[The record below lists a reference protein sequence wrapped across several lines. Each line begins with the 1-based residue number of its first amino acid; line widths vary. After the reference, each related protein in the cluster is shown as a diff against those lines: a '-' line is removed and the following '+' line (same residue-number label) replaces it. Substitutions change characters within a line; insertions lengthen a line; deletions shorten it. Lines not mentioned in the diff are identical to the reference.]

1 MLLKRIIPCLDV
13 MDGKVVKGKSFE
25 SLQYAGG
32 AVELARKYYADGADE
47 FVFLDITAT
56 NEKRKTECGLASAV
70 SAEVFVPF
78 CVGGGIG
85 SFEDASAILE
95 AGADKVALN
104 TAALKRPALIGEI
117 GQSYGAQAVVVAIDA
132 KKEGRGWA
140 VYSNAG
146 KKKAG
151 KDAVAWAGEAEG
163 AGAGEIL
170 LTSIDRD
177 GSNAGYDLELTKA
190 VSDAVG
196 IPVIASGGAGSA
208 TDIADAFTKGNA
220 DAALLAGILHYGK
233 TTIGRIKMELKEMGV
248 AVRCAE

>member
-25 SLQYAGG
+25 SLQYAGEAAG
-32 AVELARKYYADGADE
+32 LAKKYYDGGADE
-47 FVFLDITAT
+47 IVFLDITAT
-56 NEKRKTECGLASAV
+56 NERRKTECALASEV
-70 SAEVFVPF
+70 SENVFVPF

-104 TAALKRPALIGEI
+104 TAALKQPALIGEI
-117 GQSYGAQAVVVAIDA
+117 GESYGAQAVVVAIDA
-132 KKEGRGWA
+132 KKEGEGWR

-146 KKKAG
+146 KKNSG
-151 KDAVAWAGEAEG
+151 KEAIAWALEAEN

-170 LTSIDRD
+170 LTSIDND
-177 GSNAGYDLELTKA
+177 GGRAGYDLPLTRA
-190 VSDAVG
+190 VSEAVG

-208 TDIADAFTKGNA
+208 SDIAEAFTKGKA

-233 TTIGRIKMELKEMGV
+233 TTIGQLKAELKAMGV
-248 AVRCAE
+248 AVR